1 MSDLHPYRLPR
12 VAVPQRYDL
21 RLEPDLD
28 AAAFD
33 GTVTIRCRV
42 ASETSV
48 IVLNAAELEIDVAT
62 ATVPGTGSAPVELT
76 VSLDAD
82 AERATISAPT
92 PFPPGEIDLH
102 LTFRGVLNDQL
113 RGFYRSTWTDGDG
126 DTHVLATT
134 QFESTNARRA
144 FPCFDEPDLKAV
156 FAVTMVVPAG
166 LDTVS
171 CESEISREV
180 LADGRTEVRFA
191 DTMLMSTYLVAF
203 VVGELEMT
211 EPVDVDGVPLR
222 VVHVPGKGDLTDF
235 ALDCGAFSLRWLSE
249 YFDLPYPGNKV
260 DLVAIPDFAFGAMEN
275 LGCVTFREA
284 LLLTDPDQATQAEL
298 GRIALVIAHELAH
311 MWFGDLVTMEW
322 WDGIWL
328 KEAFATFMEMAC
340 VDAWKPEWRQ
350 WEQFTVDRAAALD
363 TDALHSTR
371 PIEFPVGSPDEAEAM
386 YDILTYEKGASIVRM
401 LEQYLTPERFR
412 DGVRA
417 YLARHQFGNTR
428 NSDLWDAIEE
438 ASGEP
443 VRSTMDTWILQ
454 GGHPVIEATAE
465 ERGLRLAQRTNLYL
479 GGDDDD
485 RRWSVP
491 IVVRADGAEHRR
503 LLVDRVELIR
513 LDAPTAAV
521 VNAGGHGF
529 YRVDYAAELREHL
542 LHDAA
547 EQMSTVERFGL
558 VDDTWSSVLSGHA
571 TAADFLAVVRA
582 FAFEHDLPVWR
593 ALGTGLRG
601 IGRLVAADD
610 RDRFRAEVRE
620 LVRPALDICGL
631 EVAEGESPLER
642 QLRGLLVGLAGSL
655 GHDAEIVELARDWQR
670 ADVSGAEVDPELAAA
685 AVTVVAEHGDATT
698 YDAYLHQHRTSTNPQ
713 QQLRYLYALASF
725 PDRAEL
731 DRTLDLAVTE
741 VRTQNAPFLLAGCL
755 NHPEHGPAAWSTVR
769 SRWDEITERLP
780 SNTITRVVS
789 GVRWLIDDETSADV
803 AAFLAEHP
811 VPQGQRTVD
820 QHLEKLRVLT
830 ELRRRERPRLADA
843 LA

>member
-1 MSDLHPYRLPR
+1 MSDLHDHRLPR
-12 VAVPQRYDL
+12 TAVPLRYDL

-28 AAAFD
+28 AATF
-33 GTVTIRCRV
+33 GGSVTIECRIE
-42 ASETSV
+42 AETSE
-48 IVLNAAELEIDVAT
+48 IVLNAAELDIDEAT
-62 ATVPGTGSAPVELT
+62 LT
-76 VSLDAD
+76 VAGHDATPMSLAAELDEG
-82 AERATISAPT
+82 AERATLRAGVPIA
-92 PFPPGEIDLH
+92 PGEVELR

-113 RGFYRSTWTDGDG
+113 RGFYLSTWTDADG
-126 DTHVLATT
+126 AEHVLATT

-156 FAVTMVVPAG
+156 FAVSLLVPPG
-166 LDTVS
+166 LECVS
-171 CESEISREV
+171 CETEIGRDEQP
-180 LADGRTEVRFA
+180 DGATLVRFA

-203 VVGELEMT
+203 VVGELEWT
-211 EPVDVDGVPLR
+211 DPVDVDGVPMR
-222 VVHVPGKGDLTDF
+222 VVHVPGKAHLTDF
-235 ALDCGAFSLRWLSE
+235 ALECGAFSLRWLAD

-284 LLLTDPDQATQAEL
+284 LLLTDPDQATQAEV

-340 VDAWKPEWRQ
+340 VHAWKPEWRQ

-363 TDALHSTR
+363 TDALRSTR
-371 PIEFPVGSPDEAEAM
+371 AIEFPVGSPDEAEAM

-438 ASGEP
+438 ATGEP

-454 GGHPVIEATAE
+454 GGHPVVEAEADDD
-465 ERGLRLAQRTNLYL
+465 GLRLTQRVNRYL
-479 GGDDDD
+479 ADDDD

-491 IVVRADGAEHRR
+491 VVVRSGGREHRR
-503 LLVDRVELIR
+503 LLVDRVELVR
-513 LDAPTAAV
+513 LDDPIAAV

-529 YRVDYAAELREHL
+529 YRVQYATELRAAL
-542 LHDAA
+542 LADAS
-547 EQMSTVERFGL
+547 EQLSTVERFGL
-558 VDDTWSSVLSGHA
+558 VDDTWSAVLSGRA
-571 TAADFLAVVRA
+571 TAAEFLDVVRA

-601 IGRLVAADD
+601 IGRLVGPDD
-610 RDRFRAEVRE
+610 HDRYRAEVGE

-631 EVAEGESPLER
+631 EVAEGEGPLER
-642 QLRGLLVGLAGSL
+642 QLRGLLVGLAGSVA
-655 GHDAEIVELARDWQR
+655 HDDEVIGLARGWQA
-670 ADVSGAEVDPELAAA
+670 ADQRGDAVDPELAAA
-685 AVTVVAEHGDATT
+685 AVTVVAEQGDDAT
-698 YDAYLHQHRTSTNPQ
+698 YAAYLDRFRGATNPQ
-713 QQLRYLYALASF
+713 QQLRYLYALAAF
-725 PDRAEL
+725 PGRAQLE
-731 DRTLDLAVTE
+731 RTIDLALTE
-741 VRTQNAPFLLAGCL
+741 VRSQNAPFLLARCL
-755 NHPEHGPAAWSTVR
+755 DHGEHGAVAWSEVR
-769 SRWDEITERLP
+769 SRWAEITERLP
-780 SNTITRVVS
+780 SVSLTRVLS
-789 GVRWLIDDETSADV
+789 GIRWLIDDDTSADV

-811 VPQGQRTVD
+811 VPQGQKTVD
-820 QHLEKLRVLT
+820 QHLEKLQVLT
-830 ELRRRERPRLADA
+830 ELRRREQPRLATL